1 MKNILGREIPEFIEG
16 YGQVKPFKGAYA
28 SIDSRTRTTI
38 TRRSVKP
45 GDKLESGDAK
55 LLASIEEAVE
65 KTGLKDGMT
74 VSFHHHLRNGDY
86 VTNMVMKV
94 IADKGIKD
102 IHVAA
107 TGIFACHEPLVEY
120 IKSGVITAISVN
132 YISPGPVAKAITKGL
147 LPKPAVFR
155 SHGGRPRAVEAGDLH
170 VDVAFIAAPCC
181 DDYGNINGTQGK
193 SACGVLSYIYP
204 DAQYADQVVAVT
216 DNLVPYPACPIEIS
230 QDFVD
235 YVVVVDSIGDPNGIV
250 SGTTKVTSD
259 PIGLKIAA
267 AAAEL
272 IDATGYIKEG
282 MSCQTGA
289 GGTSLAVAAEIKKRM
304 QAKGVVGSF
313 GAGGITAYFVEM
325 LNEGLFRALFDVQ
338 DFDLV
343 SVASAGSNPKHM
355 AMSGSLYGNPH
366 NCGPVVNNLDI
377 MILGA
382 TEIDTDFNVNVVTG
396 SDGTIMG
403 ASGGHNDTA
412 AGSKISIVVTNLL
425 KGRLCVLRDHVTT
438 VTSPGETIDALV
450 TDRGIAITPR
460 RTDLL
465 EKLKD
470 SKLPIM
476 DIQKLKEIGDKLA
489 GKPDPIEF
497 TDRIVGVVEYRD
509 GTVIDVV
516 RQPK

>member
-1 MKNILGREIPEFIEG
+1 MKNAVGREIPDFIDG
-16 YGQVKPFKGAYA
+16 YGKVRPFKGAYD
-28 SIDSRTRTTI
+28 SIDPRTRCTI
-38 TRRSVKP
+38 SRRSVKP
-45 GDKLESGDAK
+45 GNKLQPGDTK
-55 LLASIEEAVE
+55 VLSSIKEAVQ

-86 VTNMVMKV
+86 VTNMVMKA
-94 IADKGIKD
+94 IAELGIKNL
-102 IHVAA
+102 HVAA

-120 IKSGVITAISVN
+120 IKNGVITGMSVN
-132 YISPGPVAKAITKGL
+132 YISPGPVAKAVTRGL
-147 LPKPAVFR
+147 LATPMVFR
-155 SHGGRPRAVEAGDLH
+155 SHGGRPRAVESGDLH
-170 VDVAFIAAPCC
+170 VDVSFIAAPSC
-181 DDYGNINGTQGK
+181 DFYGNINGTHGK

-204 DAQYADQVVAVT
+204 DAQYADHVVAIT

-235 YVVVVDSIGDPNGIV
+235 YVVQVDSIGDPNGIV
-250 SGTTKVTSD
+250 SGTTKVTTD

-267 AAAEL
+267 AAAQL
-272 IDATGYIKEG
+272 IDETGYIRND

-304 QAKGVVGSF
+304 IDKGVVGSF

-338 DFDLV
+338 DFDLI
-343 SVASAGSNPKHM
+343 SVKSAGENPRHM

-382 TEIDTDFNVNVVTG
+382 TEIDTDFNVNVITG

-412 AGSKISIVVTNLL
+412 AGCKLSIVVTNLL
-425 KGRLCVLRDHVTT
+425 KGRLCVLRDKVTT
-438 VTSPGETIDALV
+438 VTSPGETIDAIV
-450 TDRGIAITPR
+450 TDRGIAINPR

-470 SKLPIM
+470 SDLPIM
-476 DIQKLKEIGDKLA
+476 DIKELKEIGEKLA
-489 GKPDPIEF
+489 GKPDPVEY
-497 TDRIVGVVEYRD
+497 TDKIVGVVEYRD
-509 GTVIDVV
+509 GTVIDLV

>member
-1 MKNILGREIPEFIEG
+1 MRLFRTSSTSPEERPEPKTPRALPARNLSDAAYLRRYFKTLLALSLLGLVLVLP
-16 YGQVKPFKGAYA
+16 YTWWWLY
-28 SIDSRTRTTI
+28 
-38 TRRSVKP
+38 
-45 GDKLESGDAK
+45 ESGDV
-55 LLASIEEAVE
+55 AVE
-65 KTGLKDGMT
+65 
-74 VSFHHHLRNGDY
+74 
-86 VTNMVMKV
+86 
-94 IADKGIKD
+94 
-102 IHVAA
+102 
-107 TGIFACHEPLVEY
+107 
-120 IKSGVITAISVN
+120 
-132 YISPGPVAKAITKGL
+132 
-147 LPKPAVFR
+147 
-155 SHGGRPRAVEAGDLH
+155 RAVEAQAEGEFAL
-170 VDVAFIAAPCC
+170 F
-181 DDYGNINGTQGK
+181 G
-193 SACGVLSYIYP
+193 SGV
-204 DAQYADQVVAVT
+204 
-216 DNLVPYPACPIEIS
+216 S

-450 TDRGIAITPR
+450 TDRGIAINPR